1 MQIINPPSFSQ
12 TVPVDLGDDSYP
24 IWVGKGL
31 ISQVGG
37 LISEQI
43 DSPSKVAIIA
53 DTRVAELFGDQM
65 TEGLRPVVNSPIWI
79 TVPAGDQNKSI
90 EWFIRVQDALIE
102 HQLDRQSVI
111 IAFGGGVIGDLAGF
125 VASTYMRGIRWIQV
139 PTTLLAQVD
148 ASVGGK
154 TAINHSRGKN
164 LIGSFHQPK
173 LVLIDVE
180 TLDYLPEREVRCGL
194 VEIIKHGVIMDES
207 LFELVEQNLSDLLS
221 LKTDILIEVIAKSCR
236 NKAWVVE
243 NDEKER
249 NLRATLNYG
258 HTFGHAIETLTDYH
272 QCRHGEAV
280 AIGMNCA
287 AQLSV
292 NLELL
297 HPTDLVQQNRLLQAV
312 GLPLNLSDLS
322 LESISAEDLLQT
334 MYLDKKSSR
343 GTLKL
348 VLVQK
353 IGQAKIHQ
361 DISDSEILKA
371 IEMCRKA
378 K

>member
-1 MQIINPPSFSQ
+1 MQIINPHSFSR
-12 TVPVDLGDDSYP
+12 TVSVDLGDDSYP
-24 IWVGKGL
+24 IRVGKGL
-31 ISQVGG
+31 ISQIGG
-37 LISEQI
+37 MITKQI

-53 DTRVAELFGDQM
+53 DTKVAKLFGDQM
-65 TEGLRPVVNSPIWI
+65 VKGLKPVVNSPIWI

-90 EWFIRVQDALIE
+90 EWFMRVQDALIE

-111 IAFGGGVIGDLAGF
+111 VAFGGGVIGDLAGF

-180 TLDYLPEREVRCGL
+180 TLDSLPEREVRCGL

-221 LKTDILIEVIAKSCR
+221 LKTDILIEAIAQSCR
-236 NKAWVVE
+236 DKAWVVE

-258 HTFGHAIETLTDYH
+258 HTFGHAIETLADYH

-292 NLELL
+292 NLKLL
-297 HPTDLVQQNRLLQAV
+297 QPTDLVRQNRLLQAV

-322 LESISAEDLLQT
+322 LDSISADDLLQT
-334 MYLDKKSSR
+334 MHLDKKSSR

-348 VLVQK
+348 VLAQK

-361 DISDSEILKA
+361 DISNSEIMKA
-371 IEMCRKA
+371 IEMCREA

>member
-1 MQIINPPSFSQ
+1 MQIINPHSFSR
-12 TVPVDLGDDSYP
+12 TVSVDLGDDSYP
-24 IWVGKGL
+24 IRVGKGL
-31 ISQVGG
+31 ISQIGG
-37 LISEQI
+37 MITKQI

-53 DTRVAELFGDQM
+53 DTKVAKLFGDQM
-65 TEGLRPVVNSPIWI
+65 VKGLKPVVNSPIWI

-90 EWFIRVQDALIE
+90 EWFMRVQDALIE

-111 IAFGGGVIGDLAGF
+111 VAFGGGVIGDLAGF

-180 TLDYLPEREVRCGL
+180 TLDSLPEREVRCGL

-221 LKTDILIEVIAKSCR
+221 LKTDILIEAIAQSCR
-236 NKAWVVE
+236 DKAWVVE

-258 HTFGHAIETLTDYH
+258 HTFGHAIETLADYH

-292 NLELL
+292 NLKLL
-297 HPTDLVQQNRLLQAV
+297 QPTDLVRQNRLLQAV

-322 LESISAEDLLQT
+322 LDSISADDLLQT
-334 MYLDKKSSR
+334 MHLDKKSSR

-348 VLVQK
+348 VLAQK

-361 DISDSEILKA
+361 DISDSEIMKA
-371 IEMCRKA
+371 IEMCREA

>member
-1 MQIINPPSFSQ
+1 MQIINPHSFSR
-12 TVPVDLGDDSYP
+12 TVSVDLGDDSYP
-24 IWVGKGL
+24 IRVGKGL
-31 ISQVGG
+31 ISQIGG
-37 LISEQI
+37 MITEQI

-53 DTRVAELFGDQM
+53 DTKVAKLFGDQM
-65 TEGLRPVVNSPIWI
+65 VKGLKPVVNSPIWI

-90 EWFIRVQDALIE
+90 EWFMRVQDALIE

-111 IAFGGGVIGDLAGF
+111 VAFGGGVIGDLAGF

-180 TLDYLPEREVRCGL
+180 TLDSLPEREVRCGL

-221 LKTDILIEVIAKSCR
+221 LKTDILIEAIAQSCR
-236 NKAWVVE
+236 DKAWVVE

-258 HTFGHAIETLTDYH
+258 HTFGHAIETLADYH

-292 NLELL
+292 NLKLL
-297 HPTDLVQQNRLLQAV
+297 QPTDLVRQNRLLQAV

-322 LESISAEDLLQT
+322 LGSISADDLLQT
-334 MYLDKKSSR
+334 MHLDKKSSR

-348 VLVQK
+348 VLAQK

-361 DISDSEILKA
+361 DISDSEIMKA
-371 IEMCRKA
+371 IEMCREA

>member
-1 MQIINPPSFSQ
+1 MQIINPLSFSR
-12 TVPVDLGDDSYP
+12 TVSVDLGDDSYP
-24 IWVGKGL
+24 IRVGKGL
-31 ISQVGG
+31 ISQIGG
-37 LISEQI
+37 MITEQI

-53 DTRVAELFGDQM
+53 DTKVAKLFGDQM
-65 TEGLRPVVNSPIWI
+65 VKGLKPVVNSPIWI

-90 EWFIRVQDALIE
+90 EWFMRVQDALIE

-111 IAFGGGVIGDLAGF
+111 VAFGGGVIGDLAGF

-180 TLDYLPEREVRCGL
+180 TLDSLPEREVRCGL

-221 LKTDILIEVIAKSCR
+221 LKTDILIEAIAQSCR
-236 NKAWVVE
+236 DKAWVVE

-258 HTFGHAIETLTDYH
+258 HTFGHAIETLADYH

-292 NLELL
+292 NLKLL
-297 HPTDLVQQNRLLQAV
+297 QPTDLVRQNRLLQAV

-322 LESISAEDLLQT
+322 LDSISADDLLQT
-334 MYLDKKSSR
+334 MHLDKKSSR

-348 VLVQK
+348 VLAQK

-361 DISDSEILKA
+361 DISDSEIMKA

>member
-1 MQIINPPSFSQ
+1 MQIINPPSFSR
-12 TVPVDLGDDSYP
+12 TVSVDLGDDSYP
-24 IWVGKGL
+24 IRVGKGL
-31 ISQVGG
+31 ISQIGG
-37 LISEQI
+37 MITKQI

-53 DTRVAELFGDQM
+53 DTKVAKLFGDQM
-65 TEGLRPVVNSPIWI
+65 VKGLKPVVNSPIWI

-90 EWFIRVQDALIE
+90 EWFMRVQDALIE

-111 IAFGGGVIGDLAGF
+111 VAFGGGVIGDLAGF

-221 LKTDILIEVIAKSCR
+221 LKTDILIEAIAQSCR
-236 NKAWVVE
+236 DKAWVVE

-258 HTFGHAIETLTDYH
+258 HTFGHAIETLADYH

-297 HPTDLVQQNRLLQAV
+297 QPTDLVRQNCLLQAV

-322 LESISAEDLLQT
+322 IDSISADDLLQT
-334 MYLDKKSSR
+334 MHLDKKSSR

-348 VLVQK
+348 VLAQK

-361 DISDSEILKA
+361 DISNSEIMKA
-371 IEMCRKA
+371 IEMCREA

>member
-1 MQIINPPSFSQ
+1 MQIINPHSFSR
-12 TVPVDLGDDSYP
+12 TVSVDLGDDSYP
-24 IWVGKGL
+24 IRVGKGL
-31 ISQVGG
+31 ISQIGG
-37 LISEQI
+37 MITKQI

-53 DTRVAELFGDQM
+53 DTKVAKLFGDQM
-65 TEGLRPVVNSPIWI
+65 VKGLKPVVNSPIWI

-90 EWFIRVQDALIE
+90 EWFMRVQDALIE

-111 IAFGGGVIGDLAGF
+111 VAFGGGVIGDLAGF

-180 TLDYLPEREVRCGL
+180 TLDSLPEREVRCGL

-221 LKTDILIEVIAKSCR
+221 LKTDILIEAIAQSCR
-236 NKAWVVE
+236 DKAWVVE

-258 HTFGHAIETLTDYH
+258 HTFGHAIETLADYH

-292 NLELL
+292 NLKLL
-297 HPTDLVQQNRLLQAV
+297 QPTDLVRQNRLLQAV

-322 LESISAEDLLQT
+322 LGSISADDLLQT
-334 MYLDKKSSR
+334 MHLDKKSSR

-348 VLVQK
+348 VLAQK

-361 DISDSEILKA
+361 DISDSEIMKA
-371 IEMCRKA
+371 IEMCREA

>member
-1 MQIINPPSFSQ
+1 MQIINPPSFSR
-12 TVPVDLGDDSYP
+12 TVSVDLGDDSYP
-24 IWVGKGL
+24 IRVGKGL
-31 ISQVGG
+31 ISQIGG
-37 LISEQI
+37 MITKQI

-53 DTRVAELFGDQM
+53 DTKVAKLFGDQM
-65 TEGLRPVVNSPIWI
+65 VKGLKPVVNSPIWI

-90 EWFIRVQDALIE
+90 EWFMRVQDALIE

-111 IAFGGGVIGDLAGF
+111 VAFGGGVIGDLAGF

-180 TLDYLPEREVRCGL
+180 TLDSLPEREVRCGL

-221 LKTDILIEVIAKSCR
+221 LKTDILIEAIAQSCR
-236 NKAWVVE
+236 DKAWVVE

-258 HTFGHAIETLTDYH
+258 HTFGHAIETLADYH

-292 NLELL
+292 NLKLL
-297 HPTDLVQQNRLLQAV
+297 QPTDLVRQNRLLQAV

-322 LESISAEDLLQT
+322 LDSISADDLLQT
-334 MYLDKKSSR
+334 MHLDKKSSR

-348 VLVQK
+348 VLAQK

-361 DISDSEILKA
+361 DISDSEIMKA

>member
-1 MQIINPPSFSQ
+1 MQIINPPSFSR
-12 TVPVDLGDDSYP
+12 TVSVDLGDDSYP
-24 IWVGKGL
+24 IRVGKGL
-31 ISQVGG
+31 ISQIGG
-37 LISEQI
+37 MITKQI

-53 DTRVAELFGDQM
+53 DTKVAKLFGDQM
-65 TEGLRPVVNSPIWI
+65 VKGLKPVVNSPIWI

-90 EWFIRVQDALIE
+90 EWFMRVQDALIE

-111 IAFGGGVIGDLAGF
+111 VAFGGGVIGDLAGF

-221 LKTDILIEVIAKSCR
+221 LKTDILIEAIAQSCR
-236 NKAWVVE
+236 DKAWVVE

-258 HTFGHAIETLTDYH
+258 HTFGHAIETLADYH

-292 NLELL
+292 NLKLL
-297 HPTDLVQQNRLLQAV
+297 QPTDLVRQNRLLQAV

-322 LESISAEDLLQT
+322 LDSISADDLLQT
-334 MYLDKKSSR
+334 MHLDKKSSR

-348 VLVQK
+348 VLAQK

-361 DISDSEILKA
+361 DISNSEIMKA
-371 IEMCRKA
+371 IEMCREA

>member
-1 MQIINPPSFSQ
+1 MQIINPPSFSR
-12 TVPVDLGDDSYP
+12 TVSVDLGDDSYP
-24 IWVGKGL
+24 IRVGKGL
-31 ISQVGG
+31 ISQIGG
-37 LISEQI
+37 MITKQI

-53 DTRVAELFGDQM
+53 DTKVAKLFGDQM
-65 TEGLRPVVNSPIWI
+65 VKGLKPVVNSPIWI

-90 EWFIRVQDALIE
+90 EWFMRVQDALIE

-111 IAFGGGVIGDLAGF
+111 VAFGGGVIGDLAGF

-180 TLDYLPEREVRCGL
+180 TLDSLPEREVRCGL

-221 LKTDILIEVIAKSCR
+221 LKTDILIEAIAQSCR
-236 NKAWVVE
+236 DKAWVVE

-258 HTFGHAIETLTDYH
+258 HTFGHAIETLADYH

-292 NLELL
+292 NLKLL
-297 HPTDLVQQNRLLQAV
+297 QPTDLVRQNRLLQAV

-322 LESISAEDLLQT
+322 LGSISADDLLQT
-334 MYLDKKSSR
+334 MHLDKKSSR

-348 VLVQK
+348 VLAQK

-361 DISDSEILKA
+361 DISNSEIMKA
-371 IEMCRKA
+371 IEMCREA